1 MSAFPVIVIFGLS
14 FPPIFV
20 EIIIALLLFWF
31 ARRLLTPTGI
41 YDFVWHPALFNTAL
55 YCCLFYLVSRLF
67 V

>member
-1 MSAFPVIVIFGLS
+1 MSVLPVIVIFGLS

-20 EIIIALLLFWF
+20 EIVVSLIVFWLV
-31 ARRLLTPTGI
+31 RRLIMTTGL
-41 YDFVWHPALFNTAL
+41 YDMVWHPALFNTAL